1 MILFHNKKM
10 KKTSFNIS
18 RRIRLLVAVTII
30 SSVSLLTFGFKDDF
44 FEVSKNLD
52 IFATL
57 FREVNLYYV
66 DEVQPGQLM
75 KTGIDAMLESLDPYT
90 NYIPE
95 DDIEDARFMTTGQ
108 YGGIGALIRQRDGL
122 VVISEPYENS
132 PAAKADLRAGDVV
145 LEVEG
150 RSTKGKTTS
159 DVVKVLKGQPNT
171 PVKLLIKRDG
181 EEKPIEK
188 TIMREEIK
196 VNNVPYYG
204 MVDDKIGYIK
214 LTGFT
219 DEAGREVKEALTK
232 LKENPALEGV
242 ILDLRGNP
250 GGLLREA
257 INIVNIFVEKGLDI
271 VSTKGKV
278 KEWDKVYKSINN
290 PVDVKIP
297 VAVLVNRSSASASEI
312 VSGSLQDLDRAVVIG
327 QRSFGKGLV
336 QTSRP
341 LSYNTQMKITTSKYY
356 IPSGRCIQAKDY
368 SHRNEDGS
376 VGMVPDSLIR
386 EFKTR
391 NGRKVFDGGGVNPD
405 VSLPMREYSPIART
419 LLTNNLIFDFATQ
432 FRIKNPT
439 ILSAKD
445 FTVDNAL
452 FTELVA
458 YLSTREYSYETE
470 SEQLLKD
477 LKVTAEKEKYFTA
490 IESEYNQLKQKMM
503 HDKNADIEKSRLELS
518 ELLADE
524 IASRYYFQK
533 GRIENS
539 FSADPEVKKAIEV
552 LKNKE
557 MYGDVVMGKYVE
569 EIGKKGK

>member
-1 MILFHNKKM
+1 MIAKKIRGIAAIALISG
-10 KKTSFNIS
+10 TAFLGFSSF
-18 RRIRLLVAVTII
+18 R
-30 SSVSLLTFGFKDDF
+30 DDY
-44 FEVSKNLD
+44 FEISKNLD

-66 DEVQPGQLM
+66 DEIKPGDLM

-108 YGGIGALIRQRDGL
+108 YGGIGALIRTKDDYI
-122 VVISEPYENS
+122 VISEPYENA
-132 PAAKADLRAGDVV
+132 PAAKAGLMAGDVI

-150 RSTKGKTTS
+150 KSTKGKTTS
-159 DVVKVLKGQPNT
+159 DVVKILKGQPNT
-171 PVKLLIKRDG
+171 PVKITIRRPG

-188 TIMREEIK
+188 TITREEIK
-196 VNNVPYYG
+196 VKNVPYFG
-204 MVDDKIGYIK
+204 MIDEKIGMIK

-219 DEAGREVKEALTK
+219 DEAGREVKDALLK
-232 LKENPALEGV
+232 LKENPSLEGV

-257 INIVNIFVEKGLDI
+257 INIVNVFVDKGLDI

-278 KEWDKVYKSINN
+278 KEWDKTYKSLNN
-290 PVDVKIP
+290 PVDLNIP
-297 VAVLVNRSSASASEI
+297 LAVLVNRSSASASEI

-341 LSYNTQMKITTSKYY
+341 LTYNTQIKITTSKYY

-376 VGMVPDSLIR
+376 VGTVPDSLIR
-386 EFKTR
+386 EFKTK
-391 NGRKVFDGGGVNPD
+391 NGRKVYDGGGVNPD
-405 VSLPMREYSPIART
+405 VSLAMREYAPITKA
-419 LLTNNLIFDFATQ
+419 LAGENFLFDFATEY
-432 FRIKNPT
+432 RIKHPT
-439 ILSAKD
+439 LPDAKT
-445 FTVDNAL
+445 FKVDEVL
-452 FTELVA
+452 FDEFVA
-458 YLSTREYSYETE
+458 FIGDKEIKYETE
-470 SEQLLKD
+470 SEEILQKLKE
-477 LKVTAEKEKYFTA
+477 TAEKEKYFNSF
-490 IESEYNQLKQKMM
+490 EKEYNAMKEKMM
-503 HDKNADIEKSRLELS
+503 RDKKADMLKAREEIS

-524 IASRYYFQK
+524 IVSRYYYQR

-539 FSADPEVKKAIEV
+539 FSKDPEITRAIEV
-552 LKNKE
+552 LKNKAF
-557 MYGDVVMGKYVE
+557 YNDVITGKYVE
-569 EIGKKGK
+569 EVKKKGK

>member
-1 MILFHNKKM
+1 
-10 KKTSFNIS
+10 
-18 RRIRLLVAVTII
+18 
-30 SSVSLLTFGFKDDF
+30 
-44 FEVSKNLD
+44 
-52 IFATL
+52 
-57 FREVNLYYV
+57 
-66 DEVQPGQLM
+66 
-75 KTGIDAMLESLDPYT
+75 
-90 NYIPE
+90 
-95 DDIEDARFMTTGQ
+95 
-108 YGGIGALIRQRDGL
+108 
-122 VVISEPYENS
+122 
-132 PAAKADLRAGDVV
+132 
-145 LEVEG
+145 
-150 RSTKGKTTS
+150 
-159 DVVKVLKGQPNT
+159 
-171 PVKLLIKRDG
+171 
-181 EEKPIEK
+181 
-188 TIMREEIK
+188 MREEIK

-297 VAVLVNRSSASASEI
+297 VAVLINRSSASASEI

-439 ILSAKD
+439 IPSAKD